1 MKPNNISFCAN
12 LIVDKNL
19 YDKMPQGTPSK
30 YSENLFKG
38 YQDFL
43 NHKIIDKITQGDII
57 EISKESSSRGFALGI
72 KFISKSLEKPL
83 EGGIYTT
90 EKIPNITL
98 GELIYHTMSFIII
111 KSGIK
116 TKISKSHQE
125 NFIEAVKELLKNN

>member
-1 MKPNNISFCAN
+1 MNNISFCAN
-12 LIVDKNL
+12 LIVDKKL
-19 YDKMPQGTPSK
+19 YDKLPQGTPPQ
-30 YSENLFKG
+30 YSENLIKG
-38 YQDFL
+38 YREFL
-43 NHKIIDKITQGDII
+43 NHNVINKITQGDVI
-57 EISKESSSRGFALGI
+57 ELTKESSSRGFALGM
-72 KFISKSLEKPL
+72 KYTSELFEKPL

-125 NFIEAVKELLKNN
+125 NFIEAVKELLKNS